1 MGTVDDLTA
10 KLRAFASDGIVVKHL
25 IDFALPPK
33 KRANAAEITAKTA
46 SAAAGSQC
54 TTKQLKQ
61 HDDTRLNENYD
72 VALSQQT
79 AKAMA
84 NDFFK
89 FVEQEH
95 LQQHLSGMSAGQIL
109 VLCIF
114 HSKLSWQKGK
124 PLKLHDRD
132 HYWIP
137 KPSYTPASQ
146 VNAPSPPYFVQRI
159 KHSPTEHVP
168 PGMQP
173 PRSCCLCGKGFIDS
187 PALEAL

>member
-25 IDFALPPK
+25 IDFALPSQ

-61 HDDTRLNENYD
+61 HDDAHQKDKYD
-72 VALSQQT
+72 VAFSQQT
-79 AKAMA
+79 ANAMA
-84 NDFFK
+84 HGFLK

-95 LQQHLSGMSAGQIL
+95 LQHLLSDMSAGQII

-124 PLKLHDRD
+124 PLELHDRD
-132 HYWIP
+132 HYWII
-137 KPSYTPASQ
+137 AS
-146 VNAPSPPYFVQRI
+146 PRHSFPCGEGEGYSPDFGHRAFLP
-159 KHSPTEHVP
+159 
-168 PGMQP
+168 
-173 PRSCCLCGKGFIDS
+173 
-187 PALEAL
+187 